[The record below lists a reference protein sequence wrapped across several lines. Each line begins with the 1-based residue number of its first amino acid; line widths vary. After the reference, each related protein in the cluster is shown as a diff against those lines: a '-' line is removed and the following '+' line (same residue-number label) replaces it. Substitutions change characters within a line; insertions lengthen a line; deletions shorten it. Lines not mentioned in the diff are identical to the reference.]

1 MRKQQYNISIIKIK
15 NKQGKDPKEKINM
28 TSIKRD
34 VKEAAE
40 AREMAYDI
48 VQTAT
53 DQMFLDTGF
62 EIVGR
67 ATEGLIVRDRDAD
80 TYLVIKAIAKQL
92 DFDAEDAMEEYAEK
106 QERAKEREAKAAK
119 KKADLEA
126 RRAKAAKEKAEKE
139 AKKEAEGK

>member
-1 MRKQQYNISIIKIK
+1 MVK
-15 NKQGKDPKEKINM
+15 
-28 TSIKRD
+28 IKRD

-48 VQTAT
+48 VQEAT
-53 DQMFLDTGF
+53 DAMFLDAGF

-92 DFDAEDAMEEYAEK
+92 DFDAEDAMEEYEEK
-106 QERAKEREAKAAK
+106 QERAKDRIEKAAK
-119 KKADLEA
+119 KKADLA
-126 RRAKAAKEKAEKE
+126 AKRAKVAKEKAEKK
-139 AKKEAEGK
+139 AKKEAEDK

>member
-1 MRKQQYNISIIKIK
+1 
-15 NKQGKDPKEKINM
+15 M
-28 TSIKRD
+28 TNIKRD